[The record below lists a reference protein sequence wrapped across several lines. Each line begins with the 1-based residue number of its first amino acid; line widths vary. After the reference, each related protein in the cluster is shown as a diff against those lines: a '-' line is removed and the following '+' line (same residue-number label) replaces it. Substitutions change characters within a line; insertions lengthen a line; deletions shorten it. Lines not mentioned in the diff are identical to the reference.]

1 MVYNFTYLLI
11 MTIRKRAG
19 AIEPNVTGGS
29 GAAVGMISSM
39 KECVKEALAGR
50 TGETDDEDD

>member
-1 MVYNFTYLLI
+1 